1 MDNIFKLLLSTALLL
16 CCLTASVAGTQP
28 SAGDG
33 LQANPYEIATSDNLV
48 WFAEHVNYGNASACA
63 KLMVNNAAI
72 EGVTNA
78 DIIAIATN
86 AINAA
91 TNVHEINVIKEQT
104 LAAIASAK
112 AVYASVLGDLGTPQ
126 TGCAA
131 VKVTKGERR

>member
-1 MDNIFKLLLSTALLL
+1 
-16 CCLTASVAGTQP
+16 
-28 SAGDG
+28 
-33 LQANPYEIATSDNLV
+33 
-48 WFAEHVNYGNASACA
+48 
-63 KLMVNNAAI
+63 MVNNAAI

-78 DIIAIATN
+78 DIIAIATNAIN